1 MSELVIGIDP
11 AYGKP
16 SAVTYLYK
24 EELHH
29 FQLPDAY
36 DFHGM
41 SALLK
46 DHLPLTALASENP
59 VLIIEGQ
66 EIYKMSPVK
75 TEVVLELAN
84 RTGFI
89 EAVVRSVLPVS
100 CFRVA
105 PKKWKGNVP
114 PRVLMARVEKQ
125 VGLLP
130 GNKQEREDYAHSTGL
145 VQYYLK
151 NKRLLKKS

>member
-1 MSELVIGIDP
+1 MSDLIIGIDP

-36 DFHGM
+36 NFSEM
-41 SALLK
+41 TRILK
-46 DHLPLTALASENP
+46 EQLPVPLSLP

-89 EAVVRSVLPVS
+89 EAV
-100 CFRVA
+100 
-105 PKKWKGNVP
+105 
-114 PRVLMARVEKQ
+114 
-125 VGLLP
+125 
-130 GNKQEREDYAHSTGL
+130 
-145 VQYYLK
+145 
-151 NKRLLKKS
+151 

>member
-1 MSELVIGIDP
+1 MSELLIGIDP

-24 EELHH
+24 DVFYH
-29 FQLPDAY
+29 FQLPNAY

-41 SALLK
+41 FEILNNN
-46 DHLPLTALASENP
+46 LPYAENP

-125 VGLLP
+125 VGILP

-145 VQYYLK
+145 IQYYLK

>member
-1 MSELVIGIDP
+1 MSKLIIGIDP

-16 SAVTYLYK
+16 TAVSYLYK
-24 EELHH
+24 EKLGH
-29 FQLPDAY
+29 FQLPDVY
-36 DFHGM
+36 DFSKM
-41 SALLK
+41 VRILK
-46 DHLPLTALASENP
+46 EELPVPLTPP

-89 EAVVRSVLPVS
+89 EAAVRSVTS
-100 CFRVA
+100 CSVFRIA

-114 PRVLMARVEKQ
+114 PRVLMNRVEKQ
-125 VGLLP
+125 VGILP

-145 VQYYLK
+145 IHYYLK
-151 NKRLLKKS
+151 NQRTMVK